1 MQGAYIITDEL
12 HTALTRKRRR
22 KKPDTR
28 AAVFC
33 YGLLTLLAFAAAAVP
48 FRSETITDAFRIFS
62 GMAGLHGLGLTH
74 NWSDFL
80 APNGNGVMLLMIILG
95 LLIVYLLPNTEQ
107 IMDKVHP
114 ALEWE
119 KWRVV
124 DPAQLRFTFPFNSAG
139 IALAS
144 FALFLGFAFISR
156 GSTKFIYF
164 KF

>member
-1 MQGAYIITDEL
+1 
-12 HTALTRKRRR
+12 
-22 KKPDTR
+22 
-28 AAVFC
+28 
-33 YGLLTLLAFAAAAVP
+33 
-48 FRSETITDAFRIFS
+48 
-62 GMAGLHGLGLTH
+62 MAGLHGLGLTH
-74 NWSDFL
+74 NWSAFL
-80 APNGNGVMLLMIILG
+80 APNGNGVMLLMMILG

-107 IMDKVHP
+107 IMDRVHP

-124 DPAQLRFTFPFNSAG
+124 DPARLRFTFPFTPTG

-144 FALFLGFAFISR
+144 LALFLGFAFISR